1 MFLFWFVTLHVCNLR
16 SRNISLLQTFLSRYN
31 AYRIRITYLLARGP
45 KARCQDV
52 CLLFQAKAQSGLG
65 QKPRNN
71 QCPCHPGVDSFA
83 SCIMVYHFHMIVISS
98 FKLDTA
104 FESFD
109 VIYAKDVCRIIAHQQ
124 RYWNPCL
131 FGYGTKGYLGMLL
144 FMTTDSYIVV
154 KALSK
159 DLPPS

>member
-1 MFLFWFVTLHVCNLR
+1 MFFWFVALHFCNLR
-16 SRNISLLQTFLSRYN
+16 SRNISFLQTSFSRYN

-52 CLLFQAKAQSGLG
+52 CLRFQAKAQSGLG

-71 QCPCHPGVDSFA
+71 QCLCHPGVDSFA

-109 VIYAKDVCRIIAHQQ
+109 VIYGKDLCRFHAHQQ
-124 RYWNPCL
+124 RYWNTCL
-131 FGYGTKGYLGMLL
+131 FDSGTKAYLGMLL
-144 FMTTDSYIVV
+144 FMRTDSYIVV

-159 DLPPS
+159 DPYPS